1 MDYSQTERIFLM
13 KYNTLIF
20 ALLISLG
27 FTACIKSPTP
37 VQFSP
42 PAIQASN
49 DSSTGNLI
57 INTKMGQLTISS
69 ARIVDEING
78 DKPGPGEK
86 ILIVILSGPE
96 GKALDQAA
104 FSLED
109 FQTMIHDT
117 SQGTIHILGDDG
129 SEAIS
134 TMAGWLGPEYK
145 DFGIGFR
152 IPSNVTKYQ
161 LFWPG
166 NDPIEIIPAK

>member
-1 MDYSQTERIFLM
+1 M
-13 KYNTLIF
+13 KYFKFILVLFMVFGI
-20 ALLISLG
+20 
-27 FTACIKSPTP
+27 TACTKNPAPFQVSPT
-37 VQFSP
+37 
-42 PAIQASN
+42 AIQASN
-49 DSSTGNLI
+49 GSTTGNLV
-57 INTKMGQLTISS
+57 INTKMGQLTVSS
-69 ARIVDEING
+69 TRFMDEVNG

-86 ILIVILSGPE
+86 ILIVILTGPE

-129 SEAIS
+129 SETIS
-134 TMAGWLGPEYK
+134 SMAGWLGPEYK
-145 DFGIGFR
+145 EFGIGFR

-166 NDPIEIIPAK
+166 NHPIEIIPAK